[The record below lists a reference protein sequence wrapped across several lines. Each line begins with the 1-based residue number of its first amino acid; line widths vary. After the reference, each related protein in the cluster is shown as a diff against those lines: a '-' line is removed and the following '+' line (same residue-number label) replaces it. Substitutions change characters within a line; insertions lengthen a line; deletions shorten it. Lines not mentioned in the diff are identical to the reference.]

1 MQDMYSENTKQF
13 NIQLFRTMS
22 NVKTTTTSVKLTVD
36 SLVRRVN
43 EHEDG
48 RRPGEAAAPG
58 EVTL

>member
-1 MQDMYSENTKQF
+1 MYSENTKQF

-48 RRPGEAAAPG
+48 RRPGEA
-58 EVTL
+58 TL

>member
-1 MQDMYSENTKQF
+1 MYSENTKQF

-43 EHEDG
+43 EHEDS
-48 RRPGEAAAPG
+48 RWPGEAAAPG